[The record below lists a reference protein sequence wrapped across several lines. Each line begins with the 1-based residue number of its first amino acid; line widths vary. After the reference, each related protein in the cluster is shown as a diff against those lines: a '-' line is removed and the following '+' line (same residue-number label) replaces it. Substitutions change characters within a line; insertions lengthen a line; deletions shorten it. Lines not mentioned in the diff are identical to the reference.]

1 MGLTVPG
8 VYDIPL
14 ADYVADPAPE
24 PSLSSS
30 IAHVMLDESPLH
42 AWHKHPRLNP
52 QHQSEESSRF
62 DIGTV
67 AHAILLE
74 NDRSKIAVVEAA
86 DWRTKAAQMC
96 AAEARSIGHIPVLA
110 AQMVDIEKMV
120 RTAQHAIAD
129 SELAELFTPTGGKS
143 EQTLLWE
150 ENGIWLRSRPDRRL
164 TDWRILVDYKS
175 TGCAEPNAWL
185 RTMLGNGFD
194 VQAALGLRGVERLQ
208 LSDRCAFVF
217 IVQEISPPYALSFVG
232 LSPEL
237 LSFANA
243 KLNHAMAL
251 WRRCIES
258 CNWPGYSSRIAYADL
273 PNWALMQWTDKGILE
288 EMES

>member
-1 MGLTVPG
+1 MLQAGIH
-8 VYDIPL
+8 DIPI

-30 IAHVMLDESPLH
+30 MAHVLLDESPLH

-52 QHQSEESSRF
+52 KHQSEESSRF

-74 NDRSKIAVVEAA
+74 GDRSKVAVVEAA

-96 AAEARSIGHIPVLA
+96 ATEARSIGHIPVLA
-110 AQMVDIEKMV
+110 AQMADIENMV
-120 RTAQHAIAD
+120 RVAQGAIAD
-129 SELAELFTPTGGKS
+129 SELADLFTPTGGKS
-143 EQTLLWE
+143 EQTLIWE
-150 ENGIWLRSRPDRRL
+150 ENGIWLRSRPDRRS
-164 TDWRILVDYKS
+164 TDWRIVADYKT

-194 VQAALGLRGVERLQ
+194 LQAALGLRGVEQLK
-208 LSDRCAFVF
+208 LSDRCTFIF
-217 IVQEISPPYALSFVG
+217 IVQETSPPYAVSFVS
-232 LSPEL
+232 LSPQL
-237 LSFANA
+237 LSFAKA
-243 KLNHAMAL
+243 KLLHAVAL
-251 WRRCIES
+251 WGRCVES
-258 CNWPGYSSRIAYADL
+258 CNWPGYSSRVAYLDL
-273 PNWALMQWTDKGILE
+273 PTWALNQWTDKGILE